1 MSSVPSA
8 NPGVANLLELLSNS
22 NSAVLTSKKVT
33 TALEKAPTSDIVQLS
48 MSAIQAQSMNALFG
62 TGSGT
67 DASTATSTSTNA
79 VTASLA
85 DLLSGST
92 GATASSTDTTASS
105 LLASAALTNATPAD
119 QLAYYQ
125 SAAQAAQTQ
134 GIFNAESFGS
144 QSGSLL
150 NVVG

>member
-33 TALEKAPTSDIVQLS
+33 TALENAPTSDIVQLS
-48 MSAIQAQSMNALFG
+48 MSAIQAQNVNALFG

-67 DASTATSTSTNA
+67 SASTGTS
-79 VTASLA
+79 TASLT
-85 DLLSGST
+85 DLLTGST
-92 GATASSTDTTASS
+92 GTTANSTDTTANS

-125 SAAQAAQTQ
+125 SAAQASQTQ

-144 QSGSLL
+144 QSGSLV

>member
-1 MSSVPSA
+1 MGSVPSA
-8 NPGVANLLELLSNS
+8 NPGVANLLQLLSNS

-33 TALEKAPTSDIVQLS
+33 SALEKAPTSDIVQLS
-48 MSAIQAQSMNALFG
+48 MSAIQAQGVDALFG
-62 TGSGT
+62 NGSGT
-67 DASTATSTSTNA
+67 NASTNTG
-79 VTASLA
+79 TANLA
-85 DLLSGST
+85 ELFSGST
-92 GATASSTDTTASS
+92 GTTASSTDTTANS

-134 GIFNAESFGS
+134 GIFNSESFGS
-144 QSGSLL
+144 QSGSLV